1 MAVTVI
7 GVARASRLPLVV
19 FQHHHN
25 HHHYIYDE
33 QDSQQQEESVAQA
46 SDNHHFPRFNS
57 FDDGSD
63 IRVLYQVGVSTLTF
77 AKLKLNSVA

>member
-46 SDNHHFPRFNS
+46 SDNHHFPHFNS
-57 FDDGSD
+57 FDDGRD
-63 IRVLYQVGVSTLTF
+63 IRVLYQVGVSTSTF